1 MEFKILV
8 DDLQNIMSRLS
19 NVVRINDEDVKS
31 KVLLEADNEGLRFKA
46 TDGNVN
52 ISIASEHSE
61 IVEKGK
67 ALVRFADIKG
77 YIMKFIPLIEDYGT
91 KDFHFIIDENGGV
104 IKTKTHFQ
112 SGKPSYRTLKF
123 ELFSPE
129 TYPIVKG
136 FEDPQLIVNSNI
148 LKRGIARVLHCI
160 NPTEVRKA
168 MTGLCVTIEEDK
180 IVFAGTNGVK
190 LAEFEMDINADIDK
204 KSYIFSYNFA
214 SILRNVLDDDAQ
226 VFMKFEGRQVYVKSN
241 NVYAIGSL
249 IIGESYP
256 DYKPMFNLEKVAQ
269 FPRVDFVDS
278 VHAVMDV
285 LDPEDNNRLTLKFK
299 DDSLTLRNDRV
310 ESVHKFD
317 DPFGIDIDIDVN
329 GEFLD
334 SILKDFIG
342 AELELYYKEGNN
354 YIVFKSPDNA
364 KHTALLTV
372 VKRR

>member
-1 MEFKILV
+1 MEFRIFV
-8 DDLQNIMSRLS
+8 DELQNIMSRLS
-19 NVVRINDEDVKS
+19 NVVRINEEGVTS
-31 KVLLEADNEGLRFKA
+31 MVMVEANDGLKFKA
-46 TDGNVN
+46 TDGSVN
-52 ISIASEHSE
+52 ISINSEQCE
-61 IVEKGK
+61 IISKGK
-67 ALVRFADIKG
+67 ALFRFKDIKG

-91 KDFHFIIDENGGV
+91 KDFHFTADDEVGI

-123 ELFSPE
+123 EVFNTE

-160 NPTEVRKA
+160 NPSEVRKA
-168 MTGLCVTIEEDK
+168 MTGLCVTVEENK
-180 IVFAGTNGVK
+180 IVFVGTNGVK
-190 LAEFEMDINADIDK
+190 LAEFEMEINADITK

-226 VFMKFEGRQVYVKSN
+226 VFMKFEGSHVYVKSN
-241 NVYAIGSL
+241 NVYMIGSL

-256 DYKPMFNLEKVAQ
+256 DYRPMFDLESAVR
-269 FPRVDFVDS
+269 FPRLDFTDS
-278 VHAVMDV
+278 VHSVMDV
-285 LDPEDNNRLTLKFK
+285 LDPEDNNRLTLTFEGN
-299 DDSLTLRNDRV
+299 TLKLKNDRV
-310 ESVHKFD
+310 EYIQEFD
-317 DPFGIDIDIDVN
+317 VPFGKSIDIDIN

-342 AELELYYKEGNN
+342 AELEIYFREGNN
-354 YIVFKSPDNA
+354 YIVFRSPENS
-364 KHTALLTV
+364 KHTALLTI